1 MKMEVNR
8 KARTMA
14 NTLRAQLEDIINRL
28 AEAQTFKAE
37 VAQAQAEAKLEQTKL
52 NELRKEKQ
60 SLTDELKELR
70 TQVDYAKAHLNTV
83 EQQALLLK
91 HKLFHDIAA

>member
-1 MKMEVNR
+1 M
-8 KARTMA
+8 

-28 AEAQTFKAE
+28 VEAQTFKAE
-37 VAQAQAEAKLEQTKL
+37 VAQAQAEAKLEQKKL
-52 NELRKEKQ
+52 ADLRAEQ
-60 SLTDELKELR
+60 ASLTAELKELR
-70 TQVDYAKAHLNTV
+70 TQVEYAKAHLNTV